1 MSGVLILG
9 AGGHAKVIADILMSQ
24 DIEVLGFLD
33 DDPKLWGEMRLGLP
47 VLGAI
52 GQYPEYEPSGLVI
65 GIGDNLVR
73 RSVAERLSTEAQKLW
88 CNAVHPQAT
97 VARSVRLG
105 QGIVVGA
112 GAVINPD
119 TVLGD
124 HAIINTGATVDH
136 DCTIGDFVH
145 VAPGAHVAGG
155 VLVGEGALLGIGSS
169 LIPNISVGAWTT
181 IGAGSVVTTD
191 LSAELIAFGVPARTK
206 R

>member
-24 DIEVLGFLD
+24 GTRVRGFLD
-33 DDPKLWGEMRLGLP
+33 DDPQLWGEMRLGLP

-52 GQYPEYEPSGLVI
+52 GHYLEYEPDGLVI
-65 GIGDNLVR
+65 GIGDNPVR
-73 RSVAERLSTEAQKLW
+73 RRIAERLGARAQKLW
-88 CNAVHPQAT
+88 CNAVHPRAT
-97 VARSVRLG
+97 LARSVRSG

-136 DCTIGDFVH
+136 DCTINDFVH

-155 VLVGEGALLGIGSS
+155 VSIGEGALLGIGSS
-169 LIPNISVGAWTT
+169 LIPNISIGAWTI
-181 IGAGSVVTTD
+181 IGAGSVVTGD